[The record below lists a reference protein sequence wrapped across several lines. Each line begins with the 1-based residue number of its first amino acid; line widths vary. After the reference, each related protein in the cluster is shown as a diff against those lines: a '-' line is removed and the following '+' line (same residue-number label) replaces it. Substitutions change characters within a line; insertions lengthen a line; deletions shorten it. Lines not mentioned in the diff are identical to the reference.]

1 MAKTVAEMTGEEL
14 RELVGAAVEQKIVE
28 LLGDPDAGLV
38 LRENVRKRLLRQKRA
53 VAKGE
58 RGESLETVARRLKL
72 ALVCTLLASS
82 NPPAGN

>member
-1 MAKTVAEMTGEEL
+1 MGKTVAEMTGEEF
-14 RELVGAAVEQKIVE
+14 RKLVGSAVEEKIVE

-58 RGESLETVARRLKL
+58 RGESIETVMQRLKL
-72 ALVCTLLASS
+72 
-82 NPPAGN
+82 G

>member
-1 MAKTVAEMTGEEL
+1 MSKIVAEMTGEEL

-38 LRENVRKRLLRQKRA
+38 LRDNVRKRLLRQRQA

-58 RGESLETVARRLKL
+58 RGQPLESVIQRLRL
-72 ALVCTLLASS
+72 A
-82 NPPAGN
+82 

>member
-1 MAKTVAEMTGEEL
+1 MARTVAEMTGEEL

-58 RGESLETVARRLKL
+58 RGELLETVIRRLK
-72 ALVCTLLASS
+72 
-82 NPPAGN
+82 PA

>member
-1 MAKTVAEMTGEEL
+1 MARTVAEMTGEEL
-14 RELVGAAVEQKIVE
+14 RELVGDAVEQKIVE

-58 RGESLETVARRLKL
+58 RGESLQTIIRRLKS
-72 ALVCTLLASS
+72 A
-82 NPPAGN
+82 